1 MVVVRFIAKQMRSQ
15 CFQEI
20 LCLGRVNNTCSLPRR
35 HLQSSHV
42 CILSSVTSGFTIRK
56 TESVDFRLR
65 RIPYPQP
72 MMFLCPLMYQT
83 FSTKD
88 PSGQSDV
95 LSELIY
101 DQMSEN
107 TLDILTEFFEN
118 LEELVEVAEDFDVTY
133 SSGVLTIKVGGN
145 IGTYVVNKQTP
156 NKQLWLS
163 SPSSGPK
170 RYDLIDGRWI
180 YKHDGISLYELL
192 TLEFSKIYNKVIDFT
207 TLERKEADET

>member
-133 SSGVLTIKVGGN
+133 SLLN
-145 IGTYVVNKQTP
+145 IGCNKP
-156 NKQLWLS
+156 MKDVMKDSWDKY
-163 SPSSGPK
+163 G
-170 RYDLIDGRWI
+170 
-180 YKHDGISLYELL
+180 E
-192 TLEFSKIYNKVIDFT
+192 VDFT
-207 TLERKEADET
+207 PRDRQRPLIKELVLKWVVSV